1 MDRCLIFLYLSNTNI
16 LLHPD
21 TEMVSTVLSIDG
33 SVPKWEQASVL
44 LTDSNANC
52 NSFFM
57 HPHSIVH
64 ICLSLSLSLSISI
77 FLCHLMLP
85 LFHRMPRNERRSMLR
100 LLLAMQRSQ
109 NCSSCLVRKPISLIY
124 EACWCETTFAP
135 ACSPVTTVAAGAGY

>member
-44 LTDSNANC
+44 LTDRNVNC
-52 NSFFM
+52 DSFFYAPSF
-57 HPHSIVH
+57 HCPYLSITVFV
-64 ICLSLSLSLSISI
+64 SISI

-85 LFHRMPRNERRSMLR
+85 LFHRMPRNERLSMLR